1 MTASLLS
8 PLWLSLE
15 VALLATLLGAP
26 AATAL
31 GYGLARGRLPFPALV
46 SALLFLPVV
55 LPPVVTGLLLLRFVG
70 RASPLGAILA
80 ALGVPLSFS
89 RAGAVLAALVVGF
102 PFFVMMTRA
111 AFASVDPRL
120 EEVSFSLGVSPG
132 RTFLRVTL
140 PLALPGIAGG
150 AMLAFARALG
160 EFGATVVLAGNLEGQ
175 TRTLSLAVYTL
186 LDAPR
191 GEAQIWPLVLAS
203 VLCSL
208 VSLALYEGLMRLGRR
223 RMELH
228 EPR

>member
-1 MTASLLS
+1 MSSSELS

-15 VALLATLLGAP
+15 VALLATLI
-26 AATAL
+26 ATPFAVAL
-31 GYGLARGRLPFPALV
+31 GYGLARHRLPLPSLIGAF
-46 SALLFLPVV
+46 LFLPVV
-55 LPPVVTGLLLLRFVG
+55 LPPVITGLLLLRVVG
-70 RASPLGAILA
+70 RASPLGGVLA
-80 ALGVPLSFS
+80 GMGVPLSFS
-89 RAGAVLAALVVGF
+89 KGGAVLAALVVGF

-120 EEVSFSLGVSPG
+120 EEVSLSLGVSRG
-132 RTFLRVTL
+132 QTFLRVTL
-140 PLALPGIAGG
+140 PLALPGIVGG
-150 AMLAFARALG
+150 AVLAFARALG

-191 GEAQIWPLVLAS
+191 GESTIWPLVLAS

-208 VSLALYEGLMRLGRR
+208 VSLVLYEGLMRLGQR